1 MKRSTL
7 ITLAAPLALGAFL
20 LYNTLASQKPSPA
33 PSPSTIR
40 GAHGSATASARP
52 IKDAK
57 QQAQTTACG
66 PITSGMNESIAC
78 SNTPPAKTECKTL

>member
-7 ITLAAPLALGAFL
+7 VTVGAIVVLGAYL
-20 LYNTLASQKPSPA
+20 LYSTLASQKYSCTV
-33 PSPSTIR
+33 SVTYQGR
-40 GAHGSATASARP
+40 TGTATASAASEH
-52 IKDAK
+52 DAT

-78 SNTPPAKTECKTL
+78 SNTPPDKTDCVSL

>member
-7 ITLAAPLALGAFL
+7 ITIGVVVVFGAFL
-20 LYNTLASQKPSPA
+20 LYGTLTSQKYACTVSVTYLGR
-33 PSPSTIR
+33 SGT
-40 GAHGSATASARP
+40 ATASAASEQ
-52 IKDAK
+52 DAT

-78 SNTPPAKTECKTL
+78 SNTPPTRTECKTL

>member
-7 ITLAAPLALGAFL
+7 VTIAAVLVFGALL
-20 LYNTLASQKPSPA
+20 LFNTLTSQKYSCTV
-33 PSPSTIR
+33 SVTYQGRSGT
-40 GAHGSATASARP
+40 ATASAASEH
-52 IKDAK
+52 DAT

-78 SNTPPAKTECKTL
+78 SNTPPTKTECKTL

>member
-7 ITLAAPLALGAFL
+7 VTIGAVVFFGALL
-20 LYNTLASQKPSPA
+20 LYNTLTAQKYSCTL
-33 PSPSTIR
+33 SVTYLGRSGT
-40 GAHGSATASARP
+40 ATASAASEQ
-52 IKDAK
+52 DAK

-78 SNTPPAKTECKTL
+78 SNTPPARTECVTL

>member
-7 ITLAAPLALGAFL
+7 VTIGALLVFGALL
-20 LYNTLASQKPSPA
+20 LYNTLSSQKYSCTV
-33 PSPSTIR
+33 SVTYLGRSGT
-40 GAHGSATASARP
+40 ATASAASENE
-52 IKDAK
+52 AK

-78 SNTPPAKTECKTL
+78 SNTPPAIAECTTL

>member
-7 ITLAAPLALGAFL
+7 VTIGALVLLGAFL
-20 LYNTLASQKPSPA
+20 LYSTLASQKYSCTV
-33 PSPSTIR
+33 SVTYQGRSGT
-40 GAHGSATASARP
+40 ATASAASEQ
-52 IKDAK
+52 DAR

-78 SNTPPAKTECKTL
+78 SNTPPSKTECKTL

>member
-7 ITLAAPLALGAFL
+7 VTIGALVVFGAFL
-20 LYNTLASQKPSPA
+20 LYSTLTAQKYACTVSVTYQGR
-33 PSPSTIR
+33 SGT
-40 GAHGSATASARP
+40 ATASAASEH
-52 IKDAK
+52 DAK

-78 SNTPPAKTECKTL
+78 SNTPPSKTECTTL

>member
-7 ITLAAPLALGAFL
+7 VTVGAIVVCGAYL
-20 LYNTLASQKPSPA
+20 LYSTLTSQKYSCTV
-33 PSPSTIR
+33 SVTYQGR
-40 GAHGSATASARP
+40 TGTATASAASEH
-52 IKDAK
+52 DAT

-78 SNTPPAKTECKTL
+78 SNTAPTKTECKTL

>member
-7 ITLAAPLALGAFL
+7 VTVGAIVVFGAYL
-20 LYNTLASQKPSPA
+20 LYSTLTSQKHA
-33 PSPSTIR
+33 CTVTVTYQGR
-40 GAHGSATASARP
+40 TGTATASAAS
-52 IKDAK
+52 KNDAM

-78 SNTPPAKTECKTL
+78 SNTPPTKTECQTL

>member
-7 ITLAAPLALGAFL
+7 ITLAAALALGAFL
-20 LYNTLASQKPSPA
+20 LYNTLASQA
-33 PSPSTIR
+33 FACTVAVDYQGR
-40 GAHGSATASARP
+40 HGSATASAAT

-78 SNTPPAKTECKTL
+78 SNTPPAKTECKKL

>member
-7 ITLAAPLALGAFL
+7 VTIAALVGFGAYL
-20 LYNTLASQKPSPA
+20 LYSTLTSQKYSCTV
-33 PSPSTIR
+33 SVTYQGRSGT
-40 GAHGSATASARP
+40 ATASAASEH
-52 IKDAK
+52 DAK

-78 SNTPPAKTECKTL
+78 SNTPPTKTECKTL

>member
-7 ITLAAPLALGAFL
+7 VTICALVVFGALL
-20 LYNTLASQKPSPA
+20 LYNTLTSQKYSCTV
-33 PSPSTIR
+33 SVTYQGRSGT
-40 GAHGSATASARP
+40 ATASAASEN
-52 IKDAK
+52 DAK

-78 SNTPPAKTECKTL
+78 SNTPPSKTECKTL

>member
-7 ITLAAPLALGAFL
+7 VTVGAIVVFGAYL
-20 LYNTLASQKPSPA
+20 LYSTLTSQKYSCTV
-33 PSPSTIR
+33 SISYQGRT
-40 GAHGSATASARP
+40 GTATASAASEH
-52 IKDAK
+52 DAT

-78 SNTPPAKTECKTL
+78 SNTAPTKTECKTL

>member
-7 ITLAAPLALGAFL
+7 VTISALVGLGAYL
-20 LYNTLASQKPSPA
+20 LYSTLTSQKYSCTVRVTYQGR
-33 PSPSTIR
+33 SGT
-40 GAHGSATASARP
+40 ATASAAT
-52 IKDAK
+52 KHDAT

-78 SNTPPAKTECKTL
+78 SNTPPTTTECKTL